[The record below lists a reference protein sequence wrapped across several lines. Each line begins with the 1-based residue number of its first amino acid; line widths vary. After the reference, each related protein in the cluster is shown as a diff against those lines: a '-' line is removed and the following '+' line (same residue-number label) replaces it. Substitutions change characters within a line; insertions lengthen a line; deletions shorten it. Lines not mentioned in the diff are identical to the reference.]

1 MEELTHGGSNSYKGR
16 GRNKSMTT
24 ILEARN
30 LSLKDVQRFLS
41 LERQVNHSFTSL
53 LSLSPLTEVEQQDL
67 DEICTN
73 FYDYYTEKKISE
85 GEVKFL
91 TISPLMWL
99 SGFYNSTIKITLE
112 EKIDDIYIEDEDTLI
127 KGRMDILA
135 VHKIQP
141 TTTATPFWILVI
153 ETKNAT
159 VNAFE
164 GLPQLLT
171 YAYKGLENQ
180 ASVWGL
186 TTNGMSYQFVYLEKG
201 NPSSYQLFPDFNVIY
216 PERSIELLQVLKA
229 ICAGIS
235 SV

>member
-1 MEELTHGGSNSYKGR
+1 
-16 GRNKSMTT
+16 MTT
-24 ILEARN
+24 ILEASN
-30 LSLKDVQRFLS
+30 LSLKDGQRLLS
-41 LERQVNHSFTSL
+41 LERQVNHCFTSL

-73 FYDYYTEKKISE
+73 FYDYYTERKISE

-99 SGFYNSTIKITLE
+99 SGFYSSKIKISLE
-112 EKIDDIYIEDEDTLI
+112 EKIADIFVEDEDTLI

-135 VHKIQP
+135 VHKIQS
-141 TTTATPFWILVI
+141 TTTTPFWILVI
-153 ETKNAT
+153 ETKNVT

-180 ASVWGL
+180 AAVWGL
-186 TTNGMSYQFVYLEKG
+186 TTNGMNYQFVYLEKG
-201 NPSSYQLFPDFNVIY
+201 NPSTYHLLPDLNVIY

>member
-1 MEELTHGGSNSYKGR
+1 MEELTHGGSNRYKGR
-16 GRNKSMTT
+16 GSNKSMTT
-24 ILEARN
+24 ILETRN
-30 LSLKDVQRFLS
+30 LSLKDVQRLLK
-41 LERQVNHSFTSL
+41 LERQRQVNNSFTSL
-53 LSLSPLTEVEQQDL
+53 LSLNPLTEVEQQDL

-73 FYDYYTEKKISE
+73 FYDYYTERKISE

-99 SGFYNSTIKITLE
+99 AGFYNSTIKITLQ

-141 TTTATPFWILVI
+141 TITVTPFWILVI
-153 ETKNAT
+153 ETQNAR

-171 YAYKGLENQ
+171 YAYKSL
-180 ASVWGL
+180 
-186 TTNGMSYQFVYLEKG
+186 
-201 NPSSYQLFPDFNVIY
+201 
-216 PERSIELLQVLKA
+216 
-229 ICAGIS
+229 
-235 SV
+235 